1 MTTPAT
7 VATIVINPFA
17 LRQTES
23 SPYSCFTGEGGW
35 DALLDRIVEAFAA
48 GAVRNGY
55 RDGVVLVDIA
65 PESLLSGVVTLTEGT
80 ELTGS
85 FKARRAGEE
94 PRQQVLAKGA
104 SKMPAVSAYAV
115 LYRADVLAE
124 GGDNTLAADS
134 GGWELISLNA
144 SPVEGDMPI
153 DPMVL
158 MHNHF
163 GSTGGTATGMSDSEL
178 VARLRVSFAWW
189 KDKAMAG

>member
-1 MTTPAT
+1 MTESHMAM
-7 VATIVINPFA
+7 ICINPFVR
-17 LRQTES
+17 RQTEA

-35 DALLDRIVEAFAA
+35 DALLDRIHTAFEA
-48 GAVRNGY
+48 GAVRPGY
-55 RDGVVLVDIA
+55 RDGVCLVDIS
-65 PESLLSGVVTLTEGT
+65 PEGILSGVVTLTEGV

-94 PRQQVLAKGA
+94 PRQQVLAKGGK
-104 SKMPAVSAYAV
+104 KMPAVSAYAV
-115 LYRADVLAE
+115 LYRADLLAE
-124 GGDNTLAADS
+124 DGDNSFPADS

-153 DPMVL
+153 DPVVL

-163 GSTGGTATGMSDSEL
+163 GSDGGTATMLTDSEF
-178 VARLRVSFAWW
+178 VAALRTAFLWW

>member
-35 DALLDRIVEAFAA
+35 DTLLDRIRAAFAA
-48 GAVRNGY
+48 GAVRPGY

-94 PRQQVLAKGA
+94 PRKEVLAKGA

-144 SPVEGDMPI
+144 SPVEGEMPI

-158 MHNHF
+158 LHNHF
-163 GSTGGTATGMSDSEL
+163 ASSGGTATGMTDAQL
-178 VARLRVSFAWW
+178 VAALRTSFAWW

>member
-1 MTTPAT
+1 MSSI
-7 VATIVINPFA
+7 VANPFV
-17 LRQTES
+17 LCQTES
-23 SPYSCFTGEGGW
+23 SPYSCFVGEGGW
-35 DALLDRIVEAFAA
+35 DALLARIHSAFAA
-48 GAVRNGY
+48 GAVRPGY
-55 RDGVVLVDIA
+55 REGVCLVDIS

-94 PRQQVLAKGA
+94 PHQQVLAKGA
-104 SKMPAVSAYAV
+104 KKIAAVSAFAV

-124 GGDNTLAADS
+124 GGDNTLPADG

-153 DPMVL
+153 EPMVL

-163 GSTGGTATGMSDSEL
+163 GSTGGTATNMTDEQL
-178 VARLRVSFAWW
+178 VAALRAGFEFW
-189 KDKAMAG
+189 KDKAMCG

>member
-1 MTTPAT
+1 MTTI
-7 VATIVINPFA
+7 VANPFVV
-17 LRQTES
+17 RQTAD
-23 SPYSCFTGEGGW
+23 SPFSCFTGEGGW
-35 DALLDRIVEAFAA
+35 DTLLDRIRAAFAA

-65 PESLLSGVVTLTEGT
+65 PEDILSGVVTLTDGA
-80 ELTGS
+80 ELVGAY
-85 FKARRAGEE
+85 KARRKGEE

-104 SKMPAVSAYAV
+104 TKMPALSAYAV

-124 GGDNTLAADS
+124 GGDNTLPADS

-163 GSTGGTATGMSDSEL
+163 GSSGGTATGMDDEQF
-178 VARLRVSFAWW
+178 VAALRTAFAWW